1 MNDRNVV
8 WSPAVREKLI
18 QFRSERFT
26 PEETL
31 EFVSDFIIETEHL
44 LKNRIIG
51 KAYTEEFGKYKG
63 ITRVVIRRFRV
74 YYKIIE
80 NDVVILAI
88 LFPGENY
95 SLRRRMR

>member
-1 MNDRNVV
+1 MYDRHVS
-8 WSPAVREKLI
+8 WPPAVREKLL

-31 EFVSDFIIETEHL
+31 DFISNFIIETEDL

-51 KAYTEEFGKYKG
+51 KTYTEEFGIYKG
-63 ITRVVIRRFRV
+63 ITRVVIKRFRV
-74 YYKIIE
+74 YYKVIE

-88 LFPGENY
+88 LFPGE
-95 SLRRRMR
+95 S